1 MGVPSGQ
8 KQELCRG
15 LHAEQNA
22 IIQAAL
28 FGVSIKDSQIYS
40 LTQPC
45 IVCSKMIINAGIRR
59 VVFQEG
65 YPDPLGERMLEEAGV
80 EMVNIGKT

>member
-28 FGVSIKDSQIYS
+28 FGVSIENSQLYS
-40 LTQPC
+40 VTQPC
-45 IVCSKMIINAGIRR
+45 IVCAKMIINAGIKRI
-59 VVFQEG
+59 VFEDS
-65 YPDPLGERMLEEAGV
+65 YPDPLAEQILREA
-80 EMVNIGKT
+80 EIEIVNPKNT